1 MKNYPACKKLKNI
14 QLILIIHIFQERR
27 LKAVHELVK
36 ILRLG
41 GKALIYVWAMEQEL
55 NKVKSKYLR
64 NVKDH
69 CVTESKNVLTPQET
83 DTKLREDCYK
93 QSSCNF
99 ASVSTYEKDNQSTEE
114 AHEGGICEGQKV
126 SGTVTGQGQCSVELL
141 RDKFCDTGISERK
154 HTGTSADIKNYVSKQ
169 SISNTK
175 AICEE
180 EVDNFLKGQGDV
192 KTLEN
197 ASTSDRDSKVLN
209 VPLDKDSSDKIHEN
223 KFKVDETEK
232 ASSKIKFSDNSEKDM
247 NEKLDSSASK
257 VKYKEIG
264 SKNTEG
270 IEQKENMHEKLSISA
285 SEDTD
290 KEIDTKNTEGAGV
303 GQDESYKS
311 KLQVHVNRTE
321 FKQQDLLVP
330 WQLKGK
336 SKPKEVGSD
345 INTFHRF
352 YHVFKK
358 GELEELC
365 AKISHCK
372 VIHSYYDQGNWAV
385 ILEKI

>member
-1 MKNYPACKKLKNI
+1 M
-14 QLILIIHIFQERR
+14 
-27 LKAVHELVK
+27 K
-36 ILRLG
+36 ILRVG

-55 NKVKSKYLR
+55 NKVKSKYLK
-64 NVKDH
+64 NAKDQ

-83 DTKLREDCYK
+83 DTKLHEDCFK

-99 ASVSTYEKDNQSTEE
+99 ASVSTWEKDNQSTEE
-114 AHEGGICEGQKV
+114 AHEGSICEGQKV
-126 SGTVTGQGQCSVELL
+126 SGTVTGQGQCSVDHL
-141 RDKFCDTGISERK
+141 RDHLCDTSMSERE
-154 HTGTSADIKNYVSKQ
+154 HTGVSADMKNYVSKQ

-175 AICEE
+175 AISEE
-180 EVDNFLKGQGDV
+180 EYNHLKDQGHV

-197 ASTSDRDSKVLN
+197 SATSDRDSKVLN
-209 VPLDKDSSDKIHEN
+209 VLLDKDSSDKIHEH
-223 KFKVDETEK
+223 KFKVDEIEK
-232 ASSKIKFSDNSEKDM
+232 ANLSIKLSENSEKDM
-247 NEKLDSSASK
+247 NEKLDSSASN
-257 VKYKEIG
+257 VKDKEIG
-264 SKNTEG
+264 SKNIQR
-270 IEQKENMHEKLSISA
+270 IENKEIMHEKLSSSA
-285 SEDTD
+285 N
-290 KEIDTKNTEGAGV
+290 KEIDTKHTEGAGV
-303 GQDESYKS
+303 GQDETFKS

-336 SKPKEVGSD
+336 SKPKENGSD

-358 GELEELC
+358 GELEALC

-385 ILEKI
+385 ILEKM

>member
-1 MKNYPACKKLKNI
+1 MQRIKKNI

-27 LKAVHELVK
+27 LKAVHELLK
-36 ILRLG
+36 ILRVG

-55 NKVKSKYLR
+55 NKVKSKYLK
-64 NVKDH
+64 NAKDQ
-69 CVTESKNVLTPQET
+69 CVTEIKNVLTPQET
-83 DTKLREDCYK
+83 DTKLHADCYK

-99 ASVSTYEKDNQSTEE
+99 APVSTWEKDNQSTEE

-126 SGTVTGQGQCSVELL
+126 SGTVSSQGQCSVEHL
-141 RDKFCDTGISERK
+141 RDHFCDTSISERK
-154 HTGTSADIKNYVSKQ
+154 HKGTFAHIENDVSKQ

-175 AICEE
+175 ATSVEE
-180 EVDNFLKGQGDV
+180 SNHLKGQGDF

-197 ASTSDRDSKVLN
+197 AATPDRDSKVFN
-209 VPLDKDSSDKIHEN
+209 MPLDKDSSVKTHQY
-223 KFKVDETEK
+223 KFKVDGTEK
-232 ASSKIKFSDNSEKDM
+232 ARSNSKSSVSFEKDM
-247 NEKLDSSASK
+247 NEKHDGSASN
-257 VKYKEIG
+257 VKDKEVG
-264 SKNTEG
+264 SKNTEV
-270 IEQKENMHEKLSISA
+270 EYKENIHEKLSISA
-285 SEDTD
+285 SKETD
-290 KEIDTKNTEGAGV
+290 KEIHAKNTEGAGV
-303 GQDESYKS
+303 GQDQSFKS

-321 FKQQDLLVP
+321 FKQQDMLVP

-336 SKPKEVGSD
+336 GKPHEVGSD

-358 GELEELC
+358 GELEALC

-385 ILEKI
+385 ILEKM